1 MKPLSLEETKLKEE
15 MKERCLNKGQYVD
28 ENAKAKFDVLCHLE
42 DFETQYWEL
51 KEKLKEIT
59 RLIRNI
65 IDNDEEV
72 DIYTLFDIQDI
83 IKDKDDTKVQYEK
96 YIKPYID

>member
-1 MKPLSLEETKLKEE
+1 MT
-15 MKERCLNKGQYVD
+15 D
-28 ENAKAKFDVLCHLE
+28 
-42 DFETQYWEL
+42 

-59 RLIRNI
+59 KLIRRI

-83 IKDKDDTKVQYEK
+83 IQDEEDKKIQYDR
-96 YIKPYID
+96 YIKPYIS